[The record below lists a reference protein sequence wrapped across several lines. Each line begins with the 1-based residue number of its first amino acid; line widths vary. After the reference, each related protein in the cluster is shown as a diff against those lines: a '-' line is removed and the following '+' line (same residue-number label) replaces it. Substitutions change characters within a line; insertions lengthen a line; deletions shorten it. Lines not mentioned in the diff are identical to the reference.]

1 MGQKIPIEVDI
12 GHHFGFCATSFIVG
26 VDFFASHK
34 EVFVFLEFSCAI
46 MEKTSHLSGL
56 PCDVTE
62 AIQANETNDDA
73 FLGDT
78 LSLSQFNVGREIG
91 KGQFSQV
98 YITTFPRCP
107 CSFMFAILFVV
118 GNKVYSATFL
128 PCPSRRVA
136 IKRVELLEM
145 VDSKAR
151 ADCVKEIQL
160 LKVCWR

>member
-1 MGQKIPIEVDI
+1 VGQKIPIEVDI
-12 GHHFGFCATSFIVG
+12 GHHFDFCATSFIVG

-56 PCDVTE
+56 SCDVTE
-62 AIQANETNDDA
+62 AIQVNEIHDDA

-107 CSFMFAILFVV
+107 LLIHVFAIFV
-118 GNKVYSATFL
+118 
-128 PCPSRRVA
+128 C
-136 IKRVELLEM
+136 
-145 VDSKAR
+145 
-151 ADCVKEIQL
+151 
-160 LKVCWR
+160 CWK